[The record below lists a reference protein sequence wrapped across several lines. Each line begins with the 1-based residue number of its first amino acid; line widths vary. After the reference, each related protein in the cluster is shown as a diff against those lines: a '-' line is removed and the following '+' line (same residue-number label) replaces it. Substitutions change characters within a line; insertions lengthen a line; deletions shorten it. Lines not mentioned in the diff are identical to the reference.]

1 LILAA
6 SADVVTCPTC
16 GSPLGAATRGR
27 HTRKWLRECSNT
39 AGCATTTVSDERPP
53 DMQPVR
59 VSRIVGRYPGELPL
73 EPAPLEAL
81 AEHQAV
87 LLDVR
92 MRQAGEREP
101 GEDG

>member
-1 LILAA
+1 
-6 SADVVTCPTC
+6 
-16 GSPLGAATRGR
+16 
-27 HTRKWLRECSNT
+27 
-39 AGCATTTVSDERPP
+39 
-53 DMQPVR
+53 MQPVR